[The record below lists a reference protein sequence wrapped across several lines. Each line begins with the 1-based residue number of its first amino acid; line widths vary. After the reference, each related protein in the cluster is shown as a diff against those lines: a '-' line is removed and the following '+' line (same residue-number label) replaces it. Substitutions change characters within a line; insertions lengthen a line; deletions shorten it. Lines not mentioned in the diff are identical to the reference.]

1 MLILYTLR
9 RSSATEKEKRGRRKL
24 YLRRT
29 GWMASRLCIPLTP
42 TQNDQ
47 GFNGQDTDLGADS
60 GKSGFASGNE
70 NIDGQEEEAMGTRG
84 EEDEWGGISYHIDG
98 ETGIETE
105 SPKGNVTKE
114 NADSQSQQAVVTHH
128 IPPHLRNKQS
138 ELESEAITRLK
149 KQLKGLLNRC
159 AVPSTIFC

>member
-1 MLILYTLR
+1 VLSWTIL
-9 RSSATEKEKRGRRKL
+9 K
-24 YLRRT
+24 
-29 GWMASRLCIPLTP
+29 PLTP

-114 NADSQSQQAVVTHH
+114 NADSQSQQAVGAFFIVCVSSLTDTCFSSDASY
-128 IPPHLRNKQS
+128 PTSPKEQ
-138 ELESEAITRLK
+138 AK
-149 KQLKGLLNRC
+149 
-159 AVPSTIFC
+159 